1 MGVPSLSPALAHF
14 LAALAHFSHH
24 FLLNDYTTILDP
36 GTGYYILSQK
46 NKNFLNIPQS
56 SSEIGT
62 KALPFGN
69 IILLEY
75 K

>member
-46 NKNFLNIPQS
+46 NKNFLNIRQS
-56 SSEIGT
+56 SSQIGT